1 MIIWINGA
9 FGSGKTQTAYE
20 LHRRIKNSYVYDPEN
35 IGFFIRDNVPHE
47 LKNGDFQNYCL
58 WRTFN
63 FDMLSY
69 IAKNYDGIII
79 VPMTITNR
87 QYYDEIIGELLK
99 KFTIRHFILSAKK
112 ETILKRLGRRFETKN
127 SWAAQQIDRC
137 IEAFST
143 SITEIKIQTDDMTI
157 DEVIQEIAKQCNIK
171 LSDDNRNKF
180 QKTWGRVIT
189 QFKYIR

>member
-1 MIIWINGA
+1 
-9 FGSGKTQTAYE
+9 
-20 LHRRIKNSYVYDPEN
+20 
-35 IGFFIRDNVPHE
+35 
-47 LKNGDFQNYCL
+47 
-58 WRTFN
+58 
-63 FDMLSY
+63 MLSY

-189 QFKYIR
+189 QFKHIR

>member
-9 FGSGKTQTAYE
+9 FGSGKTQAAYE

-35 IGFFIRDNVPHE
+35 IGFFIRDNIPPK
-47 LKNGDFQNYCL
+47 LKNRDFQNYYL

-63 FDMLSY
+63 YDMLSY
-69 IAKNYDGIII
+69 IAESYDGIII
-79 VPMTITNR
+79 VPMTITSE
-87 QYYDEIIGELLK
+87 QYYDEIIGKLSKE
-99 KFTIRHFILSAKK
+99 FTVKHFILSAAK
-112 ETILKRLGRRFETKN
+112 ETILKRLGRRFETKS

-143 SITEIKIQTDDMTI
+143 SITEIKIQTDEMTI
-157 DEVIQEIAKQCNIK
+157 YEVVQEIAEQCSIK

-180 QKTWGRVIT
+180 QKALDRIIT
-189 QFKYIR
+189 QYKHIR

>member
-9 FGSGKTQTAYE
+9 FGSGKTQTAHE

-35 IGFFIRDNVPHE
+35 IGFFIRDNTPSE
-47 LKNGDFQNYCL
+47 LKNSDFQNYYL
-58 WRTFN
+58 WRAFN
-63 FDMLSY
+63 CDMLSY
-69 IAKNYDGIII
+69 IAQNYNGIII

-87 QYYDEIIGELLK
+87 QYYDEIIGGLSKE
-99 KFTIRHFILSAKK
+99 FTVKHFILSAKK
-112 ETILKRLGRRFETKN
+112 ETILKRLGKRLETKN

-143 SITEIKIQTDDMTI
+143 NITEITIKTDEMTI
-157 DEVIQEIAKQCNIK
+157 FEVTEEIAGQCSIK

-180 QKTWGRVIT
+180 QKAWDRIIT
-189 QFKYIR
+189 QYKHIR